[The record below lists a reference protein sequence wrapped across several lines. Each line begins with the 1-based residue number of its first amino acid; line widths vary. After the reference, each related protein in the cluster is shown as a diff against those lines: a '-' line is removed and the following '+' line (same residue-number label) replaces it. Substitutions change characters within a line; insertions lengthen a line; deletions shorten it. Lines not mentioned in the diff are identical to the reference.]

1 MTKPVRFVIISHTT
15 MGEIDVTTVTKQ
27 ETAVEEIKRS
37 SNFLRGSLSEEL
49 DSDVAS
55 VSNDAEQLLKFHG
68 IYSQDNR
75 DVRRERAVNHE
86 ELDYI
91 FMIRVAIPGGRVSPD
106 QWLALDRIA
115 GDVADGSIRLTT
127 RQAVQYHDE
136 QLMTSFGAC
145 GDVVRNVVS
154 CPGLQSDES
163 DERLRGVTARLAR
176 TFRATTNAHWEIFV
190 NGDKAASREDIAERA
205 FYGDTYL
212 PRKFKIAVAHPYD
225 NCVDVFA
232 QDVGLIPGVHPSA
245 GDGFT
250 LLVGG
255 GLGRSYTNDDTFSR
269 LADPMAFV
277 TYDEL
282 EEVIAAIVA
291 TYRDLGDRTDRKRA
305 RMKYVV
311 ADLGLEQFRKEV
323 EVRLGRD
330 VREPLDLPT
339 RFDADDHLGWRQ
351 LSDGTWQVGVRVS
364 AGRVRDDE
372 SGATL
377 RTALREIAEQLPVTF
392 FITAQQD
399 IIVSAIRDGD
409 RPLVDE
415 LLERHR
421 VRLDGALG
429 VVERTALACPAL
441 PTCGQALTEAE
452 RRLPELVDTIEGE
465 LGRRKLGRRSLQ
477 LRMTGCPNGCARPAV
492 AEVGIVGRTKS
503 TYDVYVGGGPRG
515 DRLATLFREKV
526 PFAEISTVLGPLFD
540 RWESEGDV
548 DESFGDFVTR
558 VGVA

>member
-1 MTKPVRFVIISHTT
+1 
-15 MGEIDVTTVTKQ
+15 MGEIDVTTETKQ
-27 ETAVEEIKRS
+27 ETAVEEIKRA
-37 SNFLRGSLSEEL
+37 SNFLRGSLREEL
-49 DSDVAS
+49 DNDVAG

-68 IYSQDNR
+68 IYAQDNR
-75 DVRRERAVNHE
+75 DVRRERALQHE

-91 FMIRVAIPGGRVSPD
+91 FMIRVAIPGGRLTTE

-115 GDVADGSIRLTT
+115 DDVADGSIRLTT
-127 RQAVQYHDE
+127 RQAVQYHGVVKDGLRPLARSLDE
-136 QLMTSFGAC
+136 HLMTSFGAC

-154 CPGLQSDES
+154 CPGLQSDHS
-163 DERLRGVTARLAR
+163 DERLRTITARLAS

-190 NGDKAASREDIAERA
+190 NGDKAASREDAVERT

-212 PRKFKIAVAHPYD
+212 PRKFKIAVAHPHD

-245 GDGFT
+245 GEGFT

-255 GLGRSYTNDDTFSR
+255 GLGRSYANEDTFSR

-277 TYDEL
+277 TFDEL
-282 EEVIAAIVA
+282 EEVVAAIVS
-291 TYRDLGDRTDRKRA
+291 TYRELGDRTDRKRA

-311 ADLGLEQFRKEV
+311 ADMGLDRFTKEV
-323 EVRLGRD
+323 EARLGRD
-330 VREPLDLPT
+330 LREPLELPLS
-339 RFDADDHLGWRQ
+339 FHADDHLGWRQ
-351 LSDGTWQVGVRVS
+351 HADGTWQVGVRVS
-364 AGRVRDDE
+364 AGRVRDDQ
-372 SGATL
+372 ATTL
-377 RTALREIAEQLPVTF
+377 RSALREIAQQLSVTF
-392 FITAQQD
+392 YITAQQD
-399 IIVSAIRDGD
+399 ILVSTIAEHDRAIVEA
-409 RPLVDE
+409 
-415 LLERHR
+415 LLERHG
-421 VRLDGALG
+421 VRPDGALG

-452 RRLPELVDTIEGE
+452 RRLPELVDALEGE
-465 LGRRKLGRRSLQ
+465 LGQRKLGRRSLQ

-526 PFAEISTVLGPLFD
+526 PFAEIANVLGPLFD
-540 RWESEGDV
+540 RWEADGDAE
-548 DESFGDFVTR
+548 ESFGDFVTR
-558 VGVA
+558 VGVT